1 MQYPIF
7 SMTGYGQSSVSSGKL
22 TITVEM
28 RSVNSRYLEL
38 KFKMPP
44 MWGELEERMREIIA
58 AKLLRGRIEVNV
70 MAHYI
75 QSDAKLSIDWDLLES
90 VKEAYAKVETEIG
103 LSEPLS
109 FADLLAIEG
118 VLKIEKPEEDLEE
131 VWLLLQEA
139 LQGALKQLYLM
150 RQSEGQRLSLDIVR
164 RISYIKDKVSELEL
178 LSPLVIDE
186 YREKLT
192 ERIEE
197 LGVSLAEDRL
207 EQEVALMADR
217 MNVTEELVRL
227 KSHGD
232 GFLQIM
238 TEETSVG
245 RKLDFLLQEMNRE
258 INTTGSKSSSLAISR
273 LVVEVKSELEK
284 IREQIQNIE

>member
-22 TITVEM
+22 SITIEM

-44 MWGELEERMREIIA
+44 MWGELEERLREMIT
-58 AKLLRGRIEVNV
+58 AKLSRGRIEVNII
-70 MAHYI
+70 AHYI
-75 QSDAKLSIDWDLLES
+75 QSDAKLSIDWELLES
-90 VKEAYAKVETEIG
+90 VKEAHAKVETKVG

-109 FADLLAIEG
+109 FADLLAVEG
-118 VLKIEKPEEDLEE
+118 VLKVEKPEEDLEE
-131 VWLLLQEA
+131 IWLLLKET
-139 LQGALKQLYLM
+139 LQGALQQLYLM
-150 RQSEGQRLSLDIVR
+150 RQSEGQRLSEDIVK
-164 RISYIKDKVSELEL
+164 RINFIKNKVSELEL
-178 LSPLVIDE
+178 LSPLVTNE
-186 YREKLT
+186 YRERLS
-192 ERIEE
+192 ERIAE
-197 LGVSLAEDRL
+197 LGVNLAEDRL

-217 MNVTEELVRL
+217 MSVTEELVRL
-227 KSHGD
+227 KSHCD

-238 TEETSVG
+238 TEDTSVG